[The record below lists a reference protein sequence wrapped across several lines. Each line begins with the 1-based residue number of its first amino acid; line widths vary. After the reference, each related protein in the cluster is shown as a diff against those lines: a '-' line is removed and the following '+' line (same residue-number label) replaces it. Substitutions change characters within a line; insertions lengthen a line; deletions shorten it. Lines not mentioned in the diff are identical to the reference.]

1 MAAATVEARPHRHA
15 TFHRLRVGAVEK
27 LTDEAV
33 AITFDV
39 PAELR
44 EEFAFTQGQHLTI
57 RWSLDGEDVRRNY
70 SICSPAG
77 GPLRIAVKRL
87 PGGVFS
93 RYATETL
100 RPGDEL
106 DVMTPTGRFFT
117 PLDPARARHYVAVA
131 AGSGIT
137 PVLS

>member
-1 MAAATVEARPHRHA
+1 MDATATVEAARPHRHA
-15 TFHRLRVGAVEK
+15 TFHRLRVAAVEP

-39 PAELR
+39 PPELR
-44 EEFAFTQGQHLTI
+44 EEFDFTQGQHLTI
-57 RWSLDGEDVRRNY
+57 RWSFDGEDVRRNY

-93 RYATETL
+93 SYAMQRL
-100 RPGDEL
+100 RPGDEVE
-106 DVMTPTGRFFT
+106 VMTPSGR
-117 PLDPARARHYVAVA
+117 
-131 AGSGIT
+131 
-137 PVLS
+137 